1 MFMDLSKG
9 FDSISHKRFIA
20 KINAYGFSK
29 NFLVFFLFILKTKKA
44 RRLNN

>member
-29 NFLVFFLFILKTKKA
+29 NFLVFFYSYLK
-44 RRLNN
+44 RRNAFFV